1 MIELLAANEKD
12 RAVWK
17 TIVDMSDWFPGP
29 WTLIGAR
36 MVQLHAMSAGRVVP
50 RVSLDADALA
60 DVRAMPGATAKL
72 SATLIKHDFDLGE
85 TSAFG
90 LAHRFVRGGVS
101 IDVLAPDG
109 LNAMRS
115 RLTVGKLHTVQV
127 PGGTQAL
134 NRTRVQDVRIGRR
147 RGGIPVPSLLGAI
160 LLKARAVAVDDVP
173 ESQRIDLA
181 LLLSLVGD
189 VAPLQEE
196 LRRTEKSWLRR
207 RGEMGNASTAC
218 WRFFSRDEAQRG
230 VATFR
235 QLTA

>member
-1 MIELLAANEKD
+1 MDI
-12 RAVWK
+12 
-17 TIVDMSDWFPGP
+17 TDWFPAP

-36 MVQLHAMSAGRVVP
+36 MVQLHAMSTGRAVP

-72 SATLIKHDFDLGE
+72 SATLIKHDFELGE
-85 TSAFG
+85 ASAFG
-90 LAHRFVRGGVS
+90 LAHRFVREGVS

-109 LNAMRS
+109 LNKVSS
-115 RLTVGKLHTVQV
+115 RLTVGKLHTVEV

-134 NRTRVQDVRIGRR
+134 NRTELREVRLGRR
-147 RGGIPVPSLLGAI
+147 RGVIPVPSLLGAI

-173 ESQRIDLA
+173 ENQRIDLA

-189 VAPLQEE
+189 VAPLHEE
-196 LRRTEKSWLRR
+196 LRPTEKSWLRR
-207 RGEMGNASTAC
+207 RGEMGDVGTAC
-218 WRFFSRDEAQRG
+218 WRLLSPDDAQRG

>member
-1 MIELLAANEKD
+1 MIELVPTNEKD
-12 RAVWK
+12 RLVWE
-17 TIVDMSDWFPGP
+17 TIVDINDWFPGS

-36 MVQLHAMSAGRVVP
+36 MVQLHAMSAGRGVP

-60 DVRAMPGATAKL
+60 DVRAMPGATTKL
-72 SATLIKHDFDLGE
+72 SATLIKHGFELSE
-85 TSAFG
+85 TSTFG
-90 LAHRFVRGGVS
+90 LAHRFVRDGVS

-109 LNAMRS
+109 LNSVNA

-134 NRTRVQDVRIGRR
+134 HRTGLQDVRIGRR

-160 LLKARAVAVDDVP
+160 LLKARAVRVDDAP
-173 ESQRIDLA
+173 DNQRIDLA
-181 LLLSLVGD
+181 VLLSLVGD
-189 VAPLQEE
+189 VEQIQRELQA
-196 LRRTEKSWLRR
+196 REKTWLRR
-207 RGEMGNASTAC
+207 RAEMGDPTTAC
-218 WRFFSRDEAQRG
+218 WRFLPPDDAQRG

>member
-1 MIELLAANEKD
+1 VIELLAANEKD
-12 RAVWK
+12 RAVWE
-17 TIVDMSDWFPGP
+17 TIVDLNDWFHAP

-36 MVQLHAMSAGRVVP
+36 MVQLHAMSARRVMP
-50 RVSLDADALA
+50 RVSLDTDALA

-72 SATLIKHDFDLGE
+72 SANLIKHDFELGDA
-85 TSAFG
+85 SAFG
-90 LAHRFVRGGVS
+90 LAHRFVRDGVS

-109 LNAMRS
+109 LNTVHS

-173 ESQRIDLA
+173 ENQRIDLA
-181 LLLSLVGD
+181 LLLSLVED

-207 RGEMGNASTAC
+207 REEMGSASSAC

-235 QLTA
+235 QLTV